1 MISIDTEW
9 TFRGYPNL
17 LLQDSGILQ
26 RASLR
31 PERATGVVEAGRA
44 TRQLGAG
51 CRQESQHK
59 WTRRPWHFNAVERR
73 PPESDRYMDHGG
85 RNRARG
91 LTVTHI
97 KVL

>member
-44 TRQLGAG
+44 NRQLGAG
-51 CRQESQHK
+51 CRQESQHNGRVAHG
-59 WTRRPWHFNAVERR
+59 TLTQSNGVRPGLIDTWITAVEIV
-73 PPESDRYMDHGG
+73 P
-85 RNRARG
+85 A
-91 LTVTHI
+91 V
-97 KVL
+97 